1 MGATTTLF
9 GSILAPFWEPKS
21 EIVRVHFWLK
31 FLIDF
36 LRLLEPFW
44 EPFWETLGANFGYFY

>member
-1 MGATTTLF
+1 MRFALF

-21 EIVRVHFWLK
+21 EIVRVNFWLN
-31 FLIDF
+31 FLIDG

-44 EPFWETLGANFGYFY
+44 EPFWETLGANFGYFF